1 MLNVGK
7 SSHESFTSISGD
19 NVLLQRLCKLDSDL
33 LRGVSKIEEEQAKK
47 QENAYCT
54 AQPHY

>member
-1 MLNVGK
+1 MANSPHVSL
-7 SSHESFTSISGD
+7 TSISGGK
-19 NVLLQRLCKLDSDL
+19 VLLQRLCKLDSDL
-33 LRGVSKIEEEQAKK
+33 LRGVSKNEEEQAKK